1 MKQNC
6 VMALVALELLLDTP
20 KLEGKEY
27 NKMLEVF
34 EVLSHF
40 LMTNPFLVH
49 CLLCSS

>member
-6 VMALVALELLLDTP
+6 VMALVPLELLLETP

-34 EVLSHF
+34 KF
-40 LMTNPFLVH
+40 LAP
-49 CLLCSS
+49 S